1 MIKTCILSCTAVLV
15 GLALAATAVAEDK
28 KPVTQ
33 AAPATKAATAA
44 PAALAAAAVAPAKIA
59 APGVAPPAPA
69 KIAAPAAAP
78 TAAPAA
84 PAGPPMPAPSKELG
98 IFMKGFEGSWR
109 CDTKFAAGAMG
120 PGSPEMTAKST
131 VRIKKEFGG
140 FSWHGDYSLP
150 KSKMMP
156 AMSGIFQVG
165 YDPGSNQATIVGY
178 DSMGTAM
185 AGVGPISG
193 ESVAFVED
201 GYMMGMKVKVRET
214 MTKRSPK
221 EIFHA
226 YEVDM
231 GKGFQPMGD
240 DTCKGGH
247 AAAAPAASAEGG
259 APPKAG
265 TPMGAAASP
274 K

>member
-1 MIKTCILSCTAVLV
+1 MIKTCIFSCTVVLV

-33 AAPATKAATAA
+33 AAPAFKPA
-44 PAALAAAAVAPAKIA
+44 PAALAPAAVAPAKIA

-78 TAAPAA
+78 AA

-98 IFMKGFEGSWR
+98 AFMKGFEGSWR

-156 AMSGIFQVG
+156 AMSGVFQVG

-178 DSMGTAM
+178 DSMGTALV
-185 AGVGPISG
+185 GVGPISG

-221 EIFHA
+221 EIYHS

-247 AAAAPAASAEGG
+247 VAAASAAPAEAG

-265 TPMGAAASP
+265 TPTGAAAP
-274 K
+274 TK